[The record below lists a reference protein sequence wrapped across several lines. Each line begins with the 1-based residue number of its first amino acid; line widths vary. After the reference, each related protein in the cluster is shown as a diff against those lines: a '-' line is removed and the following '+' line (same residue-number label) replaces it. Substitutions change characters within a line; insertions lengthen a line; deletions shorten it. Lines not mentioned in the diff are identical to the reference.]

1 MNRKR
6 LRNIGVLA
14 VVLALVA
21 VAAVVGV
28 RWWRDAHRT
37 DLQRAMALAPADGQR
52 FSWTDW
58 AGVRDELGVDLDA
71 DSPQGEV
78 VDFLGA
84 GYDADLTSAS
94 ALPESAQVMHV
105 RFGFSPASVDWE
117 LFSQSEAGA
126 VVIMHLPES
135 TDWGR
140 LAAQLSSLGYTE
152 PDDDGGVWMGG
163 SEVLGRIGGV
173 TPELGYVA
181 LDEEDSLIFTSDT
194 VDYLEDALDD
204 AKDHALGD
212 GESAQG
218 LEDVVDASGE
228 PLSASIYTGDNACV
242 ALSMGQADADDQ
254 ALGEQLVEEAGEV
267 HPYTAF
273 ALSVQPGRDLR
284 LALSFEDDDRARTDA
299 DSRAVLASGPAPGQ
313 GGDFSDRFTLG
324 QVEADGRVLTMELE
338 TVDGS
343 YALSDLSSG
352 PVLFATC

>member
-6 LRNIGVLA
+6 LRNIGVLV
-14 VVLALVA
+14 VVLALVT
-21 VAAVVGV
+21 AATVVGL

-37 DLQRAMALAPADGQR
+37 DLQRAMDLAPRDGQR

-58 AGVRDELGVDLDA
+58 SAVREELGVDLDA

-78 VDFLGA
+78 VDFLDQ

-135 TDWGR
+135 TDWGS
-140 LAAQLSSLGYTE
+140 LAAQLSTLGYTE
-152 PDDDGGVWMGG
+152 PDDEAGVWMGG

-204 AKDHALGD
+204 ALGD
-212 GESAQG
+212 GEPAAG
-218 LEDVVDASGE
+218 MDEVVDASGAA
-228 PLSASIYTGDNACV
+228 LSASIYTGDHACA
-242 ALSMGQADADDQ
+242 ALSMGQADPDDQ
-254 ALGEQLVEEAGEV
+254 ALADELVREAGQV
-267 HPYTAF
+267 NPFTAF
-273 ALSVQPGRDLR
+273 ALSVQPGLDLR
-284 LALSFEDDDRARTDA
+284 LALAFENDDQARANA
-299 DSRAVLASGPAPGQ
+299 DSRAVLAAGPAPGQ
-313 GGDFSDRFTLG
+313 GGDFSDRFELG
-324 QVEADGRVLTMELE
+324 RVEADGRLLTMELE
-338 TVDGS
+338 TVEGA
-343 YALSDLSSG
+343 YVLSDLSNG

>member
-14 VVLALVA
+14 VALALVA

-37 DLQRAMALAPADGQR
+37 DLQRAMALAPGDGQR

-58 AGVRDELGVDLDA
+58 AAVRDELGVDLDA
-71 DSPQGEV
+71 ETPQGDV
-78 VDFLGA
+78 ADFLSE

-126 VVIMHLPES
+126 VVMMHLPES
-135 TDWGR
+135 TDWDN
-140 LAAQLSSLGYTE
+140 LAAQLSTLGYTE
-152 PDDDGGVWMGG
+152 PDDEAGVWMGG

-194 VDYLEDALDD
+194 VEYLEDALDD
-204 AKDHALGD
+204 AIGD
-212 GESAQG
+212 GESAG
-218 LEDVVDASGE
+218 GIDEVVDASGE
-228 PLSASIYTGDNACV
+228 PLSASIYTGDHACA
-242 ALSMGQADADDQ
+242 ALSMGQADPDDQ
-254 ALGEQLVEEAGEV
+254 AQADQLVQEAGDV
-267 HPYTAF
+267 NPFTAF
-273 ALSVQPGRDLR
+273 ALSVQPGLDLR
-284 LALSFEDDDRARTDA
+284 LALAFENDDQARANA
-299 DSRAVLASGPAPGQ
+299 DSRAVLAAGPAPGQ

-324 QVEADGRVLTMELE
+324 RVEADGRVMTMELE
-338 TVDGS
+338 TVEGS
-343 YALSDLSSG
+343 YVLSDLSNG

>member
-1 MNRKR
+1 V
-6 LRNIGVLA
+6 VLA
-14 VVLALVA
+14 VALALVV
-21 VAAVVGV
+21 VAAVAGL

-37 DLQRAMALAPADGQR
+37 ELQRAMDLAPGDGQR

-71 DSPQGEV
+71 ESPQGEV
-78 VDFLGA
+78 ADFLGA

-105 RFGFSPASVDWE
+105 QFGFSPASVDWE

-126 VVIMHLPES
+126 VVMLHLPDS
-135 TDWGR
+135 TDWGG

-152 PDDDGGVWMGG
+152 PDEEGGVWLGG
-163 SEVLGRIGGV
+163 SEVLGRIGGGV
-173 TPELGYVA
+173 TPELGYVV
-181 LDEEDSLIFTSDT
+181 LDEEDSLVFTSDT
-194 VDYLEDALDD
+194 VDYLEDAVDD
-204 AKDHALGD
+204 AIGD
-212 GESAQG
+212 GSSVDG
-218 LEDVVDASGE
+218 LEEVVDASGE

-254 ALGEQLVEEAGEV
+254 ALGEQLVAEAGEI

-273 ALSVQPGRDLR
+273 ALSVQPDLDLR
-284 LALSFEDDDRARTDA
+284 LALSFENDDRARTDA

-313 GGDFSDRFTLG
+313 GGDFSDRFALG
-324 QVEADGRVLTMELE
+324 KVEADGRVLTMELE
-338 TVDGS
+338 TVEGS
-343 YALSDLSSG
+343 YVLSDLSSG